1 MITRPSF
8 TMGIEEEYL
17 LVDRD
22 TRDLIQTS
30 PDALLGELEGEL
42 GSQIS
47 TEFLQSQVEVG
58 TKVCSTAGEARADL
72 ARLRRGVSQA
82 AERHGFGIIAASTHP
97 FARWGEQRR
106 TENLRY
112 QQLADDLQGVIRR
125 LVICGMHIH
134 ICIEDP
140 DLRIDLMNQISYFLP
155 HILALSTSSPFW
167 EGRDT
172 GLASYRLSVFDTLP
186 RTGLPTV
193 FDNWS
198 EYERHVNI
206 LVQTGVIEDAT
217 KIWWDIRPSARYPT
231 LEMRICDVA
240 TSIDDAIAIAA
251 LLQSLL
257 HMLYRLRRGNQRWRQ
272 YSGMLIQENRWRAQ
286 RYGIDE
292 GLIDF
297 GKREMHPYAALLEE
311 MVELVREDAEEL
323 GCTAELAHVHT
334 ILERGTSA
342 HRQRRVLGAAIET
355 GKSREEALKAVVDD
369 LIEASGANL
378 SP

>member
-1 MITRPSF
+1 MIPRPSF

-82 AERHGFGIIAASTHP
+82 AERHGFGMIAASTHP

-231 LEMRICDVA
+231 LERRICDVA

-257 HMLYRLRRGNQRWRQ
+257 HMLYRLRLGNQRWRQ

-323 GCTAELAHVHT
+323 GCTTELAHVHT

-342 HRQRRVLGAAIET
+342 HRQRRMLGAAIET

>member
-1 MITRPSF
+1 MPRPSF

-82 AERHGFGIIAASTHP
+82 AERHGFGMIAASTHP

-257 HMLYRLRRGNQRWRQ
+257 HMLYRLRLGNQRWRQ

-323 GCTAELAHVHT
+323 GCTTELAHVHT

>member
-1 MITRPSF
+1 MIPRPSF

-58 TKVCSTAGEARADL
+58 TKICSTAGEARADL

-82 AERHGFGIIAASTHP
+82 AERHGFGMIAASTHP

-323 GCTAELAHVHT
+323 GCTTELAHVHT

>member
-1 MITRPSF
+1 MIPRPSF

-82 AERHGFGIIAASTHP
+82 AERHGFGMIAASTHP

-112 QQLADDLQGVIRR
+112 KQLADDLQGVIRR

-257 HMLYRLRRGNQRWRQ
+257 HMLYRLRLGNQRWRQ

-342 HRQRRVLGAAIET
+342 HRQRRMLGAAIET

>member
-1 MITRPSF
+1 MIPRPSF

-58 TKVCSTAGEARADL
+58 TKICSTAGEARADL

-82 AERHGFGIIAASTHP
+82 AERHGFGMIAASTHP

-257 HMLYRLRRGNQRWRQ
+257 HMLYRLRLGNQRWRQ

-323 GCTAELAHVHT
+323 GCTTELAHVHT

>member
-1 MITRPSF
+1 MPRPSF

-58 TKVCSTAGEARADL
+58 TKICSTAGEARADL

-82 AERHGFGIIAASTHP
+82 AERHGFGMIAASTHP

-257 HMLYRLRRGNQRWRQ
+257 HMLYRLRLGNQRWRQ

-323 GCTAELAHVHT
+323 GCTTELAHVHT